1 MTADADLRQDF
12 FFLFLTTCFLLII
25 KCAKM
30 SLEHAITWLPCCLV
44 DFTKCFLCTYF
55 ICYYIVQY
63 FNLLIPRMLMM
74 KNYLGPWRRHFV
86 CLKWVSLRTK
96 FLGQSKS
103 LVSLSYH
110 LLHYT
115 WKVKNVNCWNLF
127 WT

>member
-1 MTADADLRQDF
+1 MTADADPRQDF
-12 FFLFLTTCFLLII
+12 FFVSHYMFSFNHQVCKNVFGACNHMVAMLSCRF
-25 KCAKM
+25 
-30 SLEHAITWLPCCLV
+30 
-44 DFTKCFLCTYF
+44 FTKCFLCTYF